1 VFADEQ
7 ARTVAARIVAEASG
21 AEGAPQYSGRG
32 FCYIEVGE
40 GRAAYGAG
48 NFYAMPAPSVA
59 MEEPSPRFRREK
71 AEQERAL
78 LAAWE

>member
-1 VFADEQ
+1 
-7 ARTVAARIVAEASG
+7 
-21 AEGAPQYSGRG
+21 
-32 FCYIEVGE
+32 
-40 GRAAYGAG
+40 
-48 NFYAMPAPSVA
+48 MPAPSVA